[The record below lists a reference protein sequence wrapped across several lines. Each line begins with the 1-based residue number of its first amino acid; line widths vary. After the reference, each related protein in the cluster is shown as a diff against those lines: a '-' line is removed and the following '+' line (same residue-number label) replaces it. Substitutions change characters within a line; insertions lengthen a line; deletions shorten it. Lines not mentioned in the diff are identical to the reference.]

1 MGRFILSII
10 INLDSRLRG
19 NDRKIIMKKL
29 FILSILA
36 ALTLSGALCKTVPK
50 EVTEASKPVQLTY
63 WRVFDDSDAFSDIIA
78 EYNKLHPNVNVA
90 YRKLTYGEFEQKLL
104 QAMAEDRGPDI
115 FSIHNAWMN
124 GYQTKLLPL
133 PASITLPYRTIQGT
147 IKKDVV
153 WEMQTKKSLAVKD
166 IKSQFA
172 DQVAS
177 DVIISEID
185 SKTGAAAD
193 KIYGLPL
200 SLDTLTLF
208 YNKALLNAAG
218 IPEPAKDW
226 QTLQDHVKKL
236 TKQDAQ
242 GNITQSGAALGSA
255 INIDRST
262 DILSALMMQNGAE
275 MTDDSGRAA
284 FNLVPEGLTGRTMA
298 PGLEALTFYTD
309 FASPQKEVY
318 SWNETLPNSLDSF
331 IQGKVAYM
339 FSYAYNLPIIKSRAP
354 KLNFGVAKLPQI
366 SGNKEINFAN
376 YWVEVVS
383 KKTTHPNEAWDFVQ
397 FAAGAEMAKKYLD
410 KTKKPTALRSLIQK
424 QSEDIDLFPFVSQIL
439 TAKSWY
445 NGKNALS
452 AEQAI
457 KDMIASIIS
466 GAKTAAEA
474 INLGVQKVNQTL

>member
-1 MGRFILSII
+1 MKKFLILS
-10 INLDSRLRG
+10 L
-19 NDRKIIMKKL
+19 
-29 FILSILA
+29 LA
-36 ALTLSGALCKTVPK
+36 AITLSGALCKTVSQ
-50 EVTEASKPVQLTY
+50 EVTNASKPVQLTY

-78 EYNKLHPNVNVA
+78 EYSKIHPNVSIT
-90 YRKLTYGEFEQKLL
+90 YRKLTYGEFEQKLI
-104 QAMAEDRGPDI
+104 QALAEDRGPDI
-115 FSIHNAWMN
+115 FSIHNTWMN
-124 GYQTKLLPL
+124 GYQTKLLHL

-153 WEMQTKKSLAVKD
+153 WEMQTKKSLAIKD

-177 DVIISEID
+177 DVIIPEVD
-185 SKTGAAAD
+185 PKTGAAAD
-193 KIYGLPL
+193 KIFGLPL
-200 SLDTLTLF
+200 ALDTLTLF
-208 YNKALLNAAG
+208 YNKDLLNAAG
-218 IPEPAKDW
+218 LPEPAKDW

-242 GNITQSGAALGSA
+242 GNITQAGAALGSA
-255 INIDRST
+255 NNIDRGT
-262 DILSALMMQNGAE
+262 DVLSALMMQNGAE
-275 MTDDSGRAA
+275 MTDDQDRAT
-284 FNLVPEGLTGRTMA
+284 FNLVPETLAGRSMA
-298 PGLEALTFYTD
+298 PGIEALTFYTD

-318 SWNETLPNSLDSF
+318 TWNETLPNSIDAF
-331 IQGKVAYM
+331 IQGKVAYI
-339 FSYAYNLPIIKSRAP
+339 FSYAYNLPAIKARAP
-354 KLNFGVAKLPQI
+354 KLNFGIAKLPQI
-366 SGNKEINFAN
+366 SGNKEVNFAN

-397 FAAGAEMAKKYLD
+397 FAADADMAQKYLD

-424 QSEDIDLFPFVSQIL
+424 QSEDIDLFPFVSQVL

-445 NGKNALS
+445 HGKNALE

-457 KDMIASIIS
+457 KSMITSVIY

>member
-1 MGRFILSII
+1 MKKFLILS
-10 INLDSRLRG
+10 L
-19 NDRKIIMKKL
+19 
-29 FILSILA
+29 LA
-36 ALTLSGALCKTVPK
+36 AITLSGALCKTVSK

-63 WRVFDDSDAFSDIIA
+63 WRVFDDSDAFTDIIS
-78 EYNKLHPNVNVA
+78 EYAKIHPNVSIT

-115 FSIHNAWMN
+115 FSIHNTWMN

-153 WEMQTKKSLAVKD
+153 WEMQTKKSLAIKD

-177 DVIISEID
+177 DVVIPAVDE
-185 SKTGAAAD
+185 KTGAATD

-208 YNKALLNAAG
+208 YNKDLLNAAG

-242 GNITQSGAALGSA
+242 GNITQAGAALGSA
-255 INIDRST
+255 NNIDRAT
-262 DILSALMMQNGAE
+262 DILSALMMQNGAQ
-275 MTDDSGRAA
+275 MADDQGRAT
-284 FNLVPEGLTGRTMA
+284 FNIIPENLAGRTMA
-298 PGLEALTFYTD
+298 PGIEALTFYTD

-318 SWNETLPNSLDSF
+318 TWNENLPNSIDAF
-331 IQGKVAYM
+331 VQGKAAYM
-339 FSYAYNLPIIKSRAP
+339 FSYAYNLPAIKARAP

-366 SGNKEINFAN
+366 SGNKEVNFAN
-376 YWVEVVS
+376 YWVEVIS
-383 KKTTHPNEAWDFVQ
+383 KKTAHPNEAWDFVQ
-397 FAAGAEMAKKYLD
+397 FAAGADMAQKYLD
-410 KTKKPTALRSLIQK
+410 KTKKPTALRALIQK
-424 QSEDIDLFPFVSQIL
+424 QSENIDLFPFVSQVL

-445 NGKNALS
+445 HGKNALA

-457 KDMIASIIS
+457 KDIITSVIS
-466 GAKTAAEA
+466 GARIAADA
-474 INLGVQKVNQTL
+474 INLGAQKVNQTL